1 MSSTIR
7 AQITVIA
14 ALILAIALMLT
25 ILAGRAMAAT
35 EEDTFPDCETG
46 GRR

>member
-1 MSSTIR
+1 MSQTAR

-25 ILAGRAMAAT
+25 ILAGRAS
-35 EEDTFPDCETG
+35 
-46 GRR
+46 